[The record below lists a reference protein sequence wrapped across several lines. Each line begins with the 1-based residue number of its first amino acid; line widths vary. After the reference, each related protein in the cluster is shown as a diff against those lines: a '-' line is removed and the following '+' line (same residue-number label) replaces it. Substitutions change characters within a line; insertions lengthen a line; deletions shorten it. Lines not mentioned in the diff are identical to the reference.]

1 MLNFPKSTEVNKFIP
16 KQKIYTKVNISN
28 SLKTCFV
35 EDIEKIVWVNKLAP
49 TTLNIDK
56 GSSIKEI
63 EVFHIILK
71 NKKINEKLLQTIDKA
86 IPYYILFVLEYE
98 NKFKLCLG
106 YKEKTIDN
114 TINKTNIVRY
124 FNTEW
129 TKEPKLEIQGN
140 KLDIIYEN
148 FLAQLSDGLIS
159 REQEKD
165 IKDKVKTAVEIEN
178 IGNEIK
184 KLTTK
189 MNNEPQLNRQVK
201 YNRQIKELKNKI
213 EELKKQ

>member
-1 MLNFPKSTEVNKFIP
+1 M
-16 KQKIYTKVNISN
+16 
-28 SLKTCFV
+28 
-35 EDIEKIVWVNKLAP
+35 
-49 TTLNIDK
+49 
-56 GSSIKEI
+56 
-63 EVFHIILK
+63 
-71 NKKINEKLLQTIDKA
+71 
-86 IPYYILFVLEYE
+86 FVLEYE

-124 FNTEW
+124 FNSDW

-148 FLAQLSDGLIS
+148 LLVQLSNNLIN

-178 IGNEIK
+178 IEDEIK
-184 KLTTK
+184 KLTAK

-201 YNRQIKELKNKI
+201 YNRQIKGLKNKI

>member
-16 KQKIYTKVNISN
+16 KQKIYTKVTISN
-28 SLKTCFV
+28 SLKNSFV

-71 NKKINEKLLQTIDKA
+71 NKKFNKKILETIDKA
-86 IPYYILFVLEYE
+86 IPYYILFVLEHE

-124 FNTEW
+124 FYSEW

-140 KLDIIYEN
+140 KLDTIYEN
-148 FLAQLSDGLIS
+148 LLVQLSNNLIS

-165 IKDKVKTAVEIEN
+165 IKDKVKTAVEIEELEE
-178 IGNEIK
+178 EIK
-184 KLTTK
+184 KLTAK

-201 YNRQIKELKNKI
+201 YNRKIKELKNKI